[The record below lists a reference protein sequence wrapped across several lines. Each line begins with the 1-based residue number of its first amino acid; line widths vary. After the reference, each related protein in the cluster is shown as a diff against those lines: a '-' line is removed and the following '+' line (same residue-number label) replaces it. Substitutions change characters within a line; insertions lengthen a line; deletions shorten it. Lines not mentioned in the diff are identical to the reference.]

1 MILPLFLTLWL
12 CATLEANE
20 GPHNM
25 VVNVLAVNDNDE
37 LNVVQGSDGIFGLQS
52 DASKNKS
59 TTAAPKPE
67 NCKDL
72 HDQGNTVTKWYTVYT
87 QDGSSISVYCD
98 MDTDGGGWLVFQR
111 RVDGSVDFYRG
122 WSDYKSG
129 FGSGGSEFWLGNDNI
144 NTLTSAGNY
153 ELRIDMRDVNSNSWF
168 MTYSSFKINAE
179 SDNYRL
185 NLGSPSSG
193 NAGDYLSYNNQASFS
208 TYDRDNDDY
217 NYYYYYNCAS
227 NYQGAWWYKSCT
239 YVNLNGYYYPY
250 YYYSGSYGI
259 NWPGVSYYSLKFV
272 EMKIRPQ

>member
-1 MILPLFLTLWL
+1 MSSPLDSLFLFVCWL
-12 CATLEANE
+12 EEALTVDSAVDIIIIITTYPT
-20 GPHNM
+20 GARGVGQFKWPSTGCRM
-25 VVNVLAVNDNDE
+25 SLGRLLGVVNVLAVNDNDE
-37 LNVVQGSDGIFGLQS
+37 LNVVQGSDGIFGLQD
-52 DASKNKS
+52 DASNNKS

-72 HDQGNTVTKWYTVYT
+72 IDQGNTATKWYTVYM

-153 ELRIDMRDVNSNSWF
+153 ELRIDMRNSWF

-193 NAGDYLSYNNQASFS
+193 NAGDYLSYNNQQPFS
-208 TYDRDNDDY
+208 T
-217 NYYYYYNCAS
+217 
-227 NYQGAWWYKSCT
+227 
-239 YVNLNGYYYPY
+239 
-250 YYYSGSYGI
+250 
-259 NWPGVSYYSLKFV
+259 
-272 EMKIRPQ
+272 